1 MRVKAALIVFG
12 AWESSKSSS
21 VNSASSAEASAG
33 GRSKIRLQAVFA
45 RPLMAMEPRLTWDRS
60 GHAPNIL
67 APSQMAA
74 RHRQMGPRRSL
85 APVLLR
91 KDGDERAAGVKET
104 GSHSSHLLI
113 SRK

>member
-1 MRVKAALIVFG
+1 
-12 AWESSKSSS
+12 
-21 VNSASSAEASAG
+21 
-33 GRSKIRLQAVFA
+33 
-45 RPLMAMEPRLTWDRS
+45 MELTWDRP
-60 GHAPNIL
+60 GRTPNFL

-74 RHRQMGPRRSL
+74 WHKQMGPQRTV

-104 GSHSSHLLI
+104 GSNSSHLLI